1 MIQDSKKTPLSQ
13 SRRKSLECV
22 SVDSQVG
29 STQKELVAY
38 PATPRGSGMRE
49 AQASHTCLTRNYSIT
64 EIDKGIPLYTEEEK
78 NKKYEFY
85 KEKILPTLSS
95 IQFKHEGRM
104 AHTIQQIANKHGR
117 ESIGVMELTLPNDKW
132 GNQPSFDHANKC
144 LNSFLTNIAQ
154 KRYKKNY
161 LVVCERGG
169 KYGRVHFHVLFVL
182 EGADFYTGSF
192 KRKQGK
198 REMFYANA
206 DCRKE
211 FNFIKSKAPNYGFGG
226 FTRVSPLWDVEKGAK
241 YFSKY
246 VGKGHYGRNEEMKG
260 RQLIR
265 YGEGFQRW
273 HTGVSKTCH
282 LPDGSVYKGAGFTR
296 CNGAGRD
303 RRVVYE
309 KLGLRYGVNGQD
321 KREFGEIFGSKWEYY
336 AGDQMRF
343 MCAMAGN
350 RFLPKSTIEWLE
362 PYLWNKFKL
371 QLITQRRGK
380 FYHEI
385 IGAYRFMIKESEA
398 RRWVCRSGMAPD
410 SVYEKSALLPFDAL
424 TKYAWRNLCAKI
436 ESDAMGETTFTD
448 LPIVDGLYNM
458 KQDNKNETERS
469 NNEPIQRNSEP
480 SFEPVGHLEID
491 GHLY

>member
-1 MIQDSKKTPLSQ
+1 MIQDSSRFTQSQ
-13 SRRKSLECV
+13 SRRENLECV
-22 SVDSQVG
+22 SVDSLGG
-29 STQKELVAY
+29 SAWTELTTHPPTHGLDAS
-38 PATPRGSGMRE
+38 GSE
-49 AQASHTCLTRNYSIT
+49 EPHTCLTRNYSIT
-64 EIDKGIPLYTEEEK
+64 GIDKGIPLYSEEEK
-78 NKKYEFY
+78 NKKYKLY

-104 AHTIQQIANKHGR
+104 SHTIQQIAKKHGR

-144 LNSFLTNIAQ
+144 LNSFLTNVAQ

-182 EGADFYTGSF
+182 EGADFFTGSF

-198 REMFYANA
+198 REMFYAND

-273 HTGVSKTCH
+273 HTGVSKTCK

-296 CNGAGRD
+296 CNGSGRD

-309 KLGLRYGVNGQD
+309 KLGLRYGVDGQD
-321 KREFGEIFGSKWEYY
+321 KRQFVEIFGSKWEYY

-350 RFLPKSTIEWLE
+350 RLLPKSTIDWLM
-362 PYLWNKFKL
+362 PYLWNGFKL
-371 QLITQRRGK
+371 QLITRRRG

-385 IGAYRFMIKESEA
+385 IGAYRFMIEESEA
-398 RRWVCRSGMAPD
+398 RNWIGRSSLAPD
-410 SVYEKSALLPFDAL
+410 SVYEKTAMLPFDAL
-424 TKYAWRNLCAKI
+424 RKYAWRNLCAKI
-436 ESDAMGETTFTD
+436 ESDAMGEDTFTD
-448 LPIVDGLYNM
+448 LPIVDGLYEM
-458 KQDNKNETERS
+458 KPDNKNETERQNHEQIRRNS
-469 NNEPIQRNSEP
+469 GTSLEPIGQ
-480 SFEPVGHLEID
+480 LEID
-491 GHLY
+491 GDWY